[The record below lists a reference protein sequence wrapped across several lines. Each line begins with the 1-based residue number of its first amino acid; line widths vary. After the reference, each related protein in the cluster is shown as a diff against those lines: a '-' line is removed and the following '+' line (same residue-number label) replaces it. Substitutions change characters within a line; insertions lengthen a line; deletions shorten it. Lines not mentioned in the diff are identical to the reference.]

1 MIRSKFSDNVG
12 IETEVGIVILGS
24 IISRSEN
31 QKLENLSQLST
42 YQLVMNKQIAQD
54 LEPLGLIGF
63 PQHKH
68 LVTIITVT

>member
-1 MIRSKFSDNVG
+1 MIRSKFLDNVG
-12 IETEVGIVILGS
+12 IETYVGMVIFRS

-31 QKLENLSQLST
+31 QIGENISNLST

-68 LVTIITVT
+68 LVTIIIIT